1 MASYSK
7 YASQLRNG
15 SCVVDLNKL
24 PNEQGCYAIFLKSG
38 RCLKVGI
45 AGDYY
50 GRGLRG
56 RISRHFNGSVVGSI
70 FAEDLA
76 SDKELG
82 AKYNLSS
89 RKGRAEFAKTKC
101 CVRFSSA
108 KGISYSELKKIEDY
122 LVDKLNPKYFGYKNE
137 GVNKANK
144 KTNFPSSGDNEKISI
159 SNSKYPQFSHAY
171 AKDLKENYPKL
182 WRRAGTGG
190 NPPTRF
196 TGNDAFRNWTKYRQ
210 GDRSPSVLSW
220 VKRRERFANRH
231 YKNTGLNGAIAHV
244 KWGTINASG
253 VSGMKQVINE
263 AKKKMKKSDSGI
275 EKALKGVANRV
286 KEHNEKYGDDPKK
299 KVNYRMLMSVFRRG
313 VGAYKTNPQSVRP
326 HIRSADQWAY
336 ARIKSFLYAIRNGR
350 FRSGKHDTDLMP
362 KGHSLSTKG
371 KKKVATSKS
380 GSGKM
385 YPLASRSRSWDS
397 DGAIQRI
404 RKFTNS
410 TESPSESYKQA
421 FMYCDYENQDNFSAY
436 KLPYLDVIDGR
447 LKAVPKA
454 IFAIASVLRGGRGGV
469 DIPQESRSRIER
481 LVNRYYRK
489 MSIQFDDEGIVSPF
503 SKYYGWGKNKDKKRR
518 RRMKKNFNG
527 TVNEIKYLLSK
538 AEGAN
543 SCKKPNVCVIVNEVY
558 SNQVQ
563 SDLDWNSL
571 KFDAVIKNVDEDQ
584 RIVSG
589 PVLVP
594 EEVDKQGDVV
604 SAVEIEKA
612 AHDYMKNY
620 QHINIMHNNNYNDM
634 AKEIVPIESAVL
646 KVDLDYYGTGEVLKK
661 GTWILDVYVGNDKV
675 WDLIKKVS

>member
-56 RISRHFNGSVVGSI
+56 RVSRHFNGSVVGSI

-122 LVDKLNPKYFGYKNE
+122 LVDKLKPKYFGYKNE
-137 GVNKANK
+137 GVNKADK

-190 NPPTRF
+190 NPPTSF

-263 AKKKMKKSDSGI
+263 AKKKM
-275 EKALKGVANRV
+275 
-286 KEHNEKYGDDPKK
+286 
-299 KVNYRMLMSVFRRG
+299 
-313 VGAYKTNPQSVRP
+313 
-326 HIRSADQWAY
+326 
-336 ARIKSFLYAIRNGR
+336 
-350 FRSGKHDTDLMP
+350 
-362 KGHSLSTKG
+362 
-371 KKKVATSKS
+371 KKVATSKS

-469 DIPQESRSRIER
+469 DIPEESRSRIER

-543 SCKKPNVCVIVNEVY
+543 SCKKPNVCVIVNEAN

-563 SDLDWNSL
+563 SDLDWDSL

-675 WDLIKKVS
+675 WDLIKKGELTGYSIEGLAERVKENV